1 MVECGYCL
9 ACCFL
14 EIAGDENNE
23 SKNCSFSF
31 QGAMRAMKK
40 ILPDFFFFL
49 SKNNVPVGHGFRVWA
64 CLGGTRCDIYYYLVH
79 R

>member
-9 ACCFL
+9 ACCFS
-14 EIAGDENNE
+14 ENNE
-23 SKNCSFSF
+23 SKKCSFSF
-31 QGAMRAMKK
+31 QGGAMKM
-40 ILPDFFFFL
+40 ICQVSFFFFL

-64 CLGGTRCDIYYYLVH
+64 YLGGMPDVTYYYLVN